1 MTVTGRDIID
11 DLVIRM
17 RTESEPLRYSSL
29 AHGVYRVFLHRDDYD
44 RLAPARRTIVEEA
57 TRALDEE
64 IERINTHRSD
74 AGEPMR
80 RWLQAAARLVKPVD
94 PPLRRPIGG
103 WVIELFPDEDEELAP
118 GCFRITSELMLPV
131 TSGALGGDATHR
143 VQPVGPIALPTPVA
157 APVAPPVMEVAPV
170 QTSPVP
176 PPVPTSVVT
185 PDPVGPS
192 PLGPSPV
199 AASPVLTSP
208 VPTSPVP
215 TTVPPA
221 ASGAPS
227 ADATRRTD
235 PTATARTTRA
245 AWGELTY
252 RDNLGREHTAWLDA
266 DLVRVGRGGTDT
278 VVDVVIQGPED
289 VSRVHLHLRRD
300 RGGEVFLK
308 DVSRFGTTL
317 DNERV
322 PPSLDGSG
330 ADADR
335 WVSLRPRAQ
344 IGLAGVVV
352 LHYRAIDAV

>member
-64 IERINTHRSD
+64 IERINAHRSD
-74 AGEPMR
+74 AGEPVR

-143 VQPVGPIALPTPVA
+143 VQPVGPVALPAPVA
-157 APVAPPVMEVAPV
+157 APVAPPAPEVAPV
-170 QTSPVP
+170 QASPVQASP
-176 PPVPTSVVT
+176 APASVVT
-185 PDPVGPS
+185 SDPI
-192 PLGPSPV
+192 GPSPV
-199 AASPVLTSP
+199 AASPALTSP
-208 VPTSPVP
+208 VPIA
-215 TTVPPA
+215 TVPPA
-221 ASGAPS
+221 ARGAPPS

-252 RDNLGREHTAWLDA
+252 RDNLGREHTARLDA

-322 PPSLDGSG
+322 PPSLDGGG

-335 WVSLRPRAQ
+335 WVSVRPRAQ